1 MIVERLSQFT
11 QSTRYSIVMQRSRS
25 KNSSVLPVVQ
35 TIMDTVQREGD
46 AALLNYTQQ
55 FDKATITTLRVSIE
69 TIKQAYTQVEPGL
82 VEALQQAAANIRAV
96 HAKQIPQGSEQSV
109 EPVSGVEVWHTWQPI
124 ERVGLY
130 IPGGKAV
137 YPSSVLMTGIPAQ
150 LAGCQQVVMVTPPQS
165 DIDSNGP
172 NKNFVS
178 PSLLVAADIAGIT
191 EIYTVGGA
199 QAIAA
204 LAYGTESIPKVS
216 KIFGP
221 GNAYVAAAKLLAYSQ
236 GDVAIDSPAGPSEVL
251 VLADETANPAWVAAD
266 IICDTEHGDD
276 SAGVLITTSETLA
289 QQVIK
294 EIDKQLINLPTAER
308 VRTSLQTYGAFVV
321 TNSLTEAIEF
331 ANTYA
336 SEHTLVVT
344 AEAREVAKKITNAGS
359 VFIGPY
365 ACKAAGDYATG
376 ANHVLP
382 TGGTAKMFSGLST
395 LDFMKLVEY
404 QSVSEA
410 GLTALRST
418 IETLAT
424 EEQLPAHKNSCAI
437 RFLNK

>member
-1 MIVERLSQFT
+1 MIIERLSQFT
-11 QSTRYSIVMQRSRS
+11 KSARYSTVMQRSRS

-46 AALLNYTQQ
+46 TALLNYTQQ
-55 FDKATITTLRVSIE
+55 FDKATITTLRVSSE
-69 TIKQAYTQVEPGL
+69 AIKQAYTQVDPGL

-96 HAKQIPQGSEQSV
+96 HAKQIPQGSEQAV
-109 EPVSGVEVWHTWQPI
+109 EPVSGVEVWRTWQPI

-150 LAGCQQVVMVTPPQS
+150 LAGCKQVVMVTPPQL
-165 DIDSNGP
+165 NGSI
-172 NKNFVS
+172 S

-221 GNAYVAAAKLLAYSQ
+221 GNAYVAAAKLLAYNQ

-251 VLADETANPAWVAAD
+251 VLADETVNPAWVAAD

-276 SAGVLITTSETLA
+276 SAGVLVTTSETLA
-289 QQVIK
+289 QAVIN
-294 EIDKQLINLPTAER
+294 EIEKQLIDLPTADR
-308 VRTSLQTYGAFVV
+308 VRASLQTYGAFVV
-321 TNSLTEAIEF
+321 TGTVAEAIEF
-331 ANTYA
+331 ANEYA

-344 AEAREVAKKITNAGS
+344 AEAREVAKQITNAGS

>member
-1 MIVERLSQFT
+1 MIVERYSQFT
-11 QSTRYSIVMQRSRS
+11 QSARYTTVMQRSRS

-35 TIMDTVQREGD
+35 TIMDTVQRAGD
-46 AALLNYTQQ
+46 TALLQYTQE
-55 FDKATITTLRVSIE
+55 FDRVDLVTLRVPAEAIQ
-69 TIKQAYTQVEPGL
+69 QAYTQVDEKL
-82 VEALQQAAANIRAV
+82 ITALQEAAANIRAV
-96 HAKQIPQGSEQSV
+96 HTTQIPKASEQTV
-109 EPVSGVEVWHTWQPI
+109 TPIPGVQVWRRWQPI
-124 ERVGLY
+124 ERVGIY
-130 IPGGKAV
+130 VPGGKAV

-150 LAGCQQVVMVTPPQS
+150 LAGCRQVIMVTPPQS
-165 DIDSNGP
+165 DASIA
-172 NKNFVS
+172 
-178 PSLLVAADIAGIT
+178 PSLLVAADMADIS

-251 VLADETANPAWVAAD
+251 VLADDTANPAWVAAD

-276 SAGVLITTSETLA
+276 SAGVLVTTSENLA
-289 QQVIK
+289 QAVIT
-294 EIDKQLINLPTAER
+294 EIEQQLTDLPTADR
-308 VRTSLQTYGAFVV
+308 VRAALQTYGAFIVV
-321 TNSLTEAIEF
+321 DSLDEAIVF
-331 ANTYA
+331 ANQYA
-336 SEHTLVVT
+336 SEHTLIVT
-344 AEAREVAKKITNAGS
+344 ANAQAVAERITNAGS

-365 ACKAAGDYATG
+365 ACKSAGDYATG

-382 TGGTAKMFSGLST
+382 TGGTAQMFSGLST
-395 LDFMKLVEY
+395 LDFMKCVEY
-404 QSVSEA
+404 QTVTQA
-410 GLTALRST
+410 GLTTLRST

-437 RFLNK
+437 RFES

>member
-1 MIVERLSQFT
+1 MTNLLKVETLSEFT
-11 QSTRYSIVMQRSRS
+11 QSARYETVMQRSRS
-25 KNSSVLPVVQ
+25 KNSSVIPAVQ
-35 TIMDTVQREGD
+35 TIMGTVQAEGD
-46 AALLNYTQQ
+46 AALRNYTQQ
-55 FDKATITTLRVSIE
+55 FDNVSVMNLRVSADAIQ
-69 TIKQAYTQVEPGL
+69 QAYSQVDPAL

-96 HAKQIPQGSEQSV
+96 HAAQIPAGSEQAV
-109 EPVSGVEVWHTWQPI
+109 EPIPGVQVWRKWQPI
-124 ERVGLY
+124 ERVGVY

-165 DIDSNGP
+165 AVVNTGSIA
-172 NKNFVS
+172 

-251 VLADETANPAWVAAD
+251 VLADDAANPAWVAAD

-276 SAGVLITTSETLA
+276 SAGVVVTTSESLA
-289 QQVIK
+289 SAVIQ
-294 EIDKQLINLPTAER
+294 EIEKQLVDLPTAER
-308 VRTSLQTYGAFVV
+308 VRASLKTYGAIIV
-321 TNSLTEAIEF
+321 TNTLAEAIEF
-331 ANTYA
+331 ANIYA

-344 AEAREVAKKITNAGS
+344 ANAVKAAEQITNAGS

-410 GLTALRST
+410 GLTALHST

-437 RFLNK
+437 RFE

>member
-1 MIVERLSQFT
+1 MIAETLLQFK
-11 QSTRYSIVMQRSRS
+11 QSDRYTTVMQRSLS

-55 FDKATITTLRVSIE
+55 FDNATITTLRVSKE
-69 TIKQAYTQVEPGL
+69 AIKQAYAQVDPGL
-82 VEALQQAAANIRAV
+82 VDALQRATANIRAV
-96 HAKQIPQGSEQSV
+96 HAQQIPQDSEQAV
-109 EPVSGVEVWHTWQPI
+109 EPISGVEVWHTWKPI

-150 LAGCQQVVMVTPPQS
+150 LAGCKQVVMVTPPQ
-165 DIDSNGP
+165 SNGP

-276 SAGVLITTSETLA
+276 SAGVLVTTSETLA
-289 QQVIK
+289 QAVIK
-294 EIDKQLINLPTAER
+294 EIEKQLTDLPTAER
-308 VRTSLQTYGAFVV
+308 VCTSLQTYGAFVV
-321 TNSLTEAIEF
+321 TKSLTEAIEF
-331 ANTYA
+331 AKEYA

-344 AEAREVAKKITNAGS
+344 AEAREVAEQITNAGS

-404 QSVSEA
+404 QSVSKA

-437 RFLNK
+437 RFEQPS